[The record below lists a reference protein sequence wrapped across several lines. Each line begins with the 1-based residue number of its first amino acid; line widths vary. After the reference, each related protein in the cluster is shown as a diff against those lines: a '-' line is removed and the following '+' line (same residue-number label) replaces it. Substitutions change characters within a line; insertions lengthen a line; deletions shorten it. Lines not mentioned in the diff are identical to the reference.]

1 MKLKEIREENELTQK
16 RMADILNVSRSA
28 YSLWE
33 INKNIIAL
41 TKLNEISNIFNIS
54 IDYIVGLTN
63 EKNLT

>member
-33 INKNIIAL
+33 INKNIIPL

-54 IDYIVGLTN
+54 IDYIVGLIN
-63 EKNLT
+63 KKNLT